1 MCRVVCG
8 VVAAACVMVVLSHVR
23 AMESGDAH
31 ARPFKKHCSEKSFT
45 EEVSEAAASVVLP
58 STSHASD
65 LSHMRDLPVSDEVE
79 CITFSKHIN
88 FEKFLDQEQLED
100 FADISAKTIWVD
112 HNATKKLLRQP
123 QACVGQIKALMQDRR
138 YQFIFELVVSRID
151 RLQKLLSEG
160 VLPAVITFKDQAI
173 SDLLHPDY
181 AALLQHV
188 KSLMASHALT
198 IKGEAAEQIAAQ
210 VL

>member
-1 MCRVVCG
+1 MLMCRVVFG
-8 VVAAACVMVVLSHVR
+8 VVAGACVLSHVR
-23 AMESGDAH
+23 AMESDDAH
-31 ARPFKKHCSEKSFT
+31 SRPCKKHRSEKSFT
-45 EEVSEAAASVVLP
+45 EEVSEAASSVVLP

-79 CITFSKHIN
+79 CITFSKRIN

-100 FADISAKTIWVD
+100 FSDISAKTIWVD
-112 HNATKKLLRQP
+112 YNATKKLLRQS
-123 QACVGQIKALMQDRR
+123 QTCVNQIKALMQDRR
-138 YQFIFELVVSRID
+138 YQFTFELVVSRID
-151 RLQKLLSEG
+151 RLQKLLREG
-160 VLPAVITFKDQAI
+160 LLPAVITFKDQAI

-198 IKGEAAEQIAAQ
+198 IKGEAVEQIAVQ
-210 VL
+210 ML

>member
-1 MCRVVCG
+1 MLMCRVVCG
-8 VVAAACVMVVLSHVR
+8 VVAAACVLSKVL
-23 AMESGDAH
+23 AMEPDDESQ
-31 ARPFKKHCSEKSFT
+31 RPFKKHRSEKSVA
-45 EEVSEAAASVVLP
+45 EEVPEAAASVVLP

-65 LSHMRDLPVSDEVE
+65 LSHMRDLPVWDEVE

-88 FEKFLDQEQLED
+88 FEQFLDQEQLED
-100 FADISAKTIWVD
+100 FSDISAKTIWVD
-112 HNATKKLLRQP
+112 RNATKKLLRQP
-123 QACVGQIKALMQDRR
+123 QACVDQIKALMQDRR
-138 YQFIFELVVSRID
+138 YQFTFELVVSRID

-160 VLPAVITFKDQAI
+160 LLPAVITFKDQAI

-198 IKGEAAEQIAAQ
+198 IKGEAVEQIAAQ
-210 VL
+210 ML